1 MTVYDFVEKYFELLK
16 TFQGWSLIIF
26 GFIGGLMLYQ
36 AIHRGELSELQLK
49 RERLDA
55 ISQQQ
60 NLTGEELSSL
70 QIKFLK
76 KLISYQ
82 ESNSL
87 TKVII
92 GKEGIIFD
100 DKQGKPT
107 EISVISSFLEK
118 DPKIFSK
125 EDLEKLIYSIP
136 EKYLKF
142 IPETRWGAP
151 YVMTFKEPAKE
162 IIDKKK
168 AGKGE

>member
-1 MTVYDFVEKYFELLK
+1 MTIYNFVEKYFELLK
-16 TFQGWSLIIF
+16 TFQGWTLIIF

-36 AIHRGELSELQLK
+36 AIHHGELSELQLK

-100 DKQGKPT
+100 DKQSKPT
-107 EISVISSFLEK
+107 EINVISSFLEK
-118 DPKIFSK
+118 DPKIFIK

-136 EKYLKF
+136 EKYLKL
-142 IPETRWGAP
+142 ISETRLGAP

-162 IIDKKK
+162 IINKK
-168 AGKGE
+168 